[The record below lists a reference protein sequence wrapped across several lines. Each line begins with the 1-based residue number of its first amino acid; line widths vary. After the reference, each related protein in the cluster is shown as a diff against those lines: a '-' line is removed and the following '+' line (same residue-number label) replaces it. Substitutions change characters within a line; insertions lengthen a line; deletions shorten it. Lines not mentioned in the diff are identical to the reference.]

1 MTTEGFR
8 QWFGRRDRPQVVA
21 VGNQKGGSGKTTT
34 AIHLL
39 VGLLRRGLT
48 VGSIDLDVRQGTLS
62 RFVRNRERFAA
73 ATGIEP
79 PMPEHRGVAR
89 SVHATVAEANDDEA
103 TRLASA
109 FDDLIGRDWV
119 VVDIPGDNSFLA
131 RTGHLLAD
139 VLVTPLNDSFL
150 DLDALVRIDVDGQ
163 RIIGPSAYSVMVTDG
178 RARQAALGGRP
189 CDWVVMRNRLAHLR
203 VAQPPA
209 DRRAAGHAG
218 TPARLPPGARFWRA
232 RDLPPAFHQRAHR
245 PRPRR
250 AGDRRQHER
259 QPHGGPGG
267 GRGAARDRLPDR
279 RRRARS
285 GRPRLT
291 AGSPPGPSAGRR
303 ERRAFAFEYC
313 AMASG

>member
-1 MTTEGFR
+1 LVTTEGFR

-39 VGLLRRGLT
+39 VGLLRRGMT

-73 ATGIEP
+73 ATGITP

-103 TRLASA
+103 TRLAAA

-189 CDWVVMRNRLAHLR
+189 CDWVVMRNRLAHLESRNRRQIGALLETLAPRLGFRLARGFGER
-203 VAQPPA
+203 VIFRQLFTSGLTVLDLDEPAIGVAMSASHMAAQEEVEA
-209 DRRAAGHAG
+209 LLETVCRIAAGQ
-218 TPARLPPGARFWRA
+218 PALAA
-232 RDLPPAFHQRAHR
+232 PA
-245 PRPRR
+245 
-250 AGDRRQHER
+250 
-259 QPHGGPGG
+259 
-267 GRGAARDRLPDR
+267 
-279 RRRARS
+279 
-285 GRPRLT
+285 
-291 AGSPPGPSAGRR
+291 
-303 ERRAFAFEYC
+303 
-313 AMASG
+313 